1 MDRAAELFVHI
12 LLFQCPGCGHP
23 MSSAITR
30 WNEIWKKR
38 MRAPCP
44 PLRLWMDWDSNRIT
58 GQKALSGSTGLI
70 SAFSLMFQLCN

>member
-1 MDRAAELFVHI
+1 
-12 LLFQCPGCGHP
+12 
-23 MSSAITR
+23 
-30 WNEIWKKR
+30 